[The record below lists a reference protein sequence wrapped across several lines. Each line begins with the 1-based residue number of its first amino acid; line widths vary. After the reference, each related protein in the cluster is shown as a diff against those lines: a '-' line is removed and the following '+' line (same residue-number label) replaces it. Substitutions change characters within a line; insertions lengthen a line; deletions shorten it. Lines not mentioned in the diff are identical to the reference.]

1 MDALEKLI
9 AQQEIRDLSA
19 RYAMLLDDH
28 DWGALTE
35 LWTEDAVWSL
45 GDTVFDGRAAVMGFL
60 AGCLTENYFAKHIN
74 GQSLIEVHEDGVS
87 ATGKTDV
94 LWLAANFEVQVMARY
109 VDTYVKLDGRWLFK
123 HREEVGVPHRPGP
136 VSSGPMQIT
145 GPTIR

>member
-28 DWGALTE
+28 DWDALTE

-45 GDTVFDGRAAVMGFL
+45 GETVF
-60 AGCLTENYFAKHIN
+60 
-74 GQSLIEVHEDGVS
+74 
-87 ATGKTDV
+87 
-94 LWLAANFEVQVMARY
+94 
-109 VDTYVKLDGRWLFK
+109 DGRWLFK